1 MGTAVFIFKHW
12 KKILG
17 VIICVLLIFAM
28 KTDEKNQQNAC
39 TSTAGSNG
47 PVTTKGLAYPMP
59 IDTEI
64 TSGYGPRTGEY
75 SGMHHGADF
84 GAPLGTPIYAF
95 ADGTVVDARD
105 QGVDGFG
112 GWVVILHTIEGKEMS
127 TVYGHEDP
135 GGVMVKTGD
144 HVKAGQQI
152 ARVGNSGQSGGP
164 HMHFELHNGNRMN
177 GMGDIDPEPWTEKVR
192 EETRNGGG
200 EKKDNKNTEKK
211 DDKKPKDNK
220 KDDQHQ
226 VSPDIQ
232 SQNDTEIQI
241 DDIQLHRAQQIIE
254 VGKKRNADEMVIQ
267 AAISAAITEST
278 LKNLAS
284 KAVPESLSYP
294 NDGVAE
300 GDADSVGLYQQRVS
314 VWGEKA
320 GGIKG
325 LMDPE

>member
-17 VIICVLLIFAM
+17 AIVCGLLIFAM
-28 KTDEKNQQNAC
+28 KTDEKNQQSAC
-39 TSTAGSNG
+39 TSTAGSTG
-47 PVTTKGLAYPMP
+47 PVTTKGLAYTMP
-59 IDTEI
+59 IEPNVI
-64 TSGYGPRTGEY
+64 SGYGLRTGEY
-75 SGMHHGADF
+75 SGFHHGADF
-84 GAPLGTPIYAF
+84 AAPLGTPIYAF

-220 KDDQHQ
+220 KDD
-226 VSPDIQ
+226 
-232 SQNDTEIQI
+232 
-241 DDIQLHRAQQIIE
+241 DDITTR
-254 VGKKRNADEMVIQ
+254 D
-267 AAISAAITEST
+267 
-278 LKNLAS
+278 
-284 KAVPESLSYP
+284 
-294 NDGVAE
+294 
-300 GDADSVGLYQQRVS
+300 
-314 VWGEKA
+314 
-320 GGIKG
+320 
-325 LMDPE
+325 

>member
-112 GWVVILHTIEGKEMS
+112 GWVVILHQIEGKEMS

-144 HVKAGQQI
+144 QVKAGQQI

-200 EKKDNKNTEKK
+200 ETKSQRTIKKTINTKSALISNPKMIQKFRSTTSNYAEHNKSLRSAKNETPMKWSS
-211 DDKKPKDNK
+211 KPP
-220 KDDQHQ
+220 
-226 VSPDIQ
+226 SPQ
-232 SQNDTEIQI
+232 PS
-241 DDIQLHRAQQIIE
+241 
-254 VGKKRNADEMVIQ
+254 
-267 AAISAAITEST
+267 
-278 LKNLAS
+278 
-284 KAVPESLSYP
+284 P
-294 NDGVAE
+294 N
-300 GDADSVGLYQQRVS
+300 QR
-314 VWGEKA
+314 
-320 GGIKG
+320 
-325 LMDPE
+325 

>member
-1 MGTAVFIFKHW
+1 
-12 KKILG
+12 
-17 VIICVLLIFAM
+17 
-28 KTDEKNQQNAC
+28 
-39 TSTAGSNG
+39 
-47 PVTTKGLAYPMP
+47 
-59 IDTEI
+59 
-64 TSGYGPRTGEY
+64 
-75 SGMHHGADF
+75 MHHGADF

-144 HVKAGQQI
+144 QVKAGQQI

-211 DDKKPKDNK
+211 DDKKPKDKK
-220 KDDQHQ
+220 KDD
-226 VSPDIQ
+226 
-232 SQNDTEIQI
+232 
-241 DDIQLHRAQQIIE
+241 DDITTR
-254 VGKKRNADEMVIQ
+254 D
-267 AAISAAITEST
+267 
-278 LKNLAS
+278 
-284 KAVPESLSYP
+284 
-294 NDGVAE
+294 
-300 GDADSVGLYQQRVS
+300 
-314 VWGEKA
+314 
-320 GGIKG
+320 
-325 LMDPE
+325 